1 MSLNNE
7 LAKKSDQ
14 LKELEASKN
23 QLQSENE
30 ENAFK
35 KTMQMTQEGQIIM
48 TINNLYKTL
57 TIRVVENLQMSTGGG
72 KDQKEDDKPSPA
84 DNFDN

>member
-57 TIRVVENLQMSTGGG
+57 TIRVVENL
-72 KDQKEDDKPSPA
+72 
-84 DNFDN
+84 